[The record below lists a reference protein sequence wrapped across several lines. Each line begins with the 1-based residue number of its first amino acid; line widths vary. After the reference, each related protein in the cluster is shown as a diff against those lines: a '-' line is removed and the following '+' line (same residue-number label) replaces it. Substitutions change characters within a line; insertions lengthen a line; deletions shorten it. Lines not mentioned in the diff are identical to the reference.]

1 MKIKSVG
8 LAVAT
13 IAIVG
18 WGSLV
23 LASSMNQIK
32 SAVQNEAGGEA
43 EISTNVGTAHVSVKE
58 EETVNKADKTD
69 VVLKFENSFD
79 SAIKLYIEANLEESG
94 KVRDVARVNAFYD
107 GKVVGLRDGL
117 ISKEEAVNNIT
128 KIMDYLYS
136 CVDKKFFIPFGI
148 EKTDY
153 EYDIQR
159 QYHMDYEDSTASY
172 SVLMKLK
179 DRGLC
184 TIGVNVGEEVKI
196 RTFAMDG
203 LVDLYGGVGND
214 IPEEYLVKNWC
225 ATTEQRTE
233 IYNQYFTK
241 SKDIV
246 ENFLGLS
253 VIREE
258 IVDVDCG
265 SYFNADDSW
274 SEVCFGYV
282 LEDGTYIKV
291 FYNRVNGEWIGFCI
305 AGCYEE

>member
-1 MKIKSVG
+1 MKIKSIG
-8 LAVAT
+8 LAVST

-58 EETVNKADKTD
+58 EDTVKKIDKVD
-69 VVLKFENSFD
+69 VVLEFENNFD
-79 SAIKLYIEANLEESG
+79 SAIKLYIESDSDEYERVEGVAEVKHIYEG
-94 KVRDVARVNAFYD
+94 KTVSI
-107 GKVVGLRDGL
+107 RDGL
-117 ISKEEAVNNIT
+117 ATKEKAVNNII

-136 CVDKKFFIPFGI
+136 YVDEHFFIPLGI
-148 EKTDY
+148 DKNDY
-153 EYDIQR
+153 EYGIQR
-159 QYHMDYEDSTASY
+159 QYHMNYEDNTVSY
-172 SVLMKLK
+172 SVLLKLQG
-179 DRGLC
+179 RGGC
-184 TIGVNVGEEVKI
+184 TIGVNLGEEVNL

-203 LVDLYGGVGND
+203 LVGLYGGVGKD